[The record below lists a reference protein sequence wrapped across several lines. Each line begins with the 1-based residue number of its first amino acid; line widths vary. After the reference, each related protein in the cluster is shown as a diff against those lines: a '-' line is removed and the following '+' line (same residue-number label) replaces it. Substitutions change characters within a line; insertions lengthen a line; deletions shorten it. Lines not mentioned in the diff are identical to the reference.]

1 MKQDCFP
8 PCILGLKKYNSCW
21 MRMENA
27 PICFSHKAFDP
38 MHKLKKTT
46 RIPIPQSISLFSIS
60 NGPHFT
66 DYSDLNL
73 SWILHILFNLLRDV
87 KR

>member
-1 MKQDCFP
+1 
-8 PCILGLKKYNSCW
+8 

-60 NGPHFT
+60 NGSHFT
-66 DYSDLNL
+66 NNGHLNL
-73 SWILHILFNLLRDV
+73 PGVLHVLFDLLGDI